1 MISQEK
7 STAATRDGSKE
18 RNIGTLPPSQRY
30 YAEESLSDLDD
41 RFKGIIIFDEFDFEF
56 RFIFTSWAIARPSAK
71 GLEVQSFNNGIDQ
84 VIYNESNEDIISPV
98 RNANKVK
105 GLPPVLPD
113 PGIEVNN
120 PNATFANNANST
132 STFGFLAQTV
142 KASTTGNQAAGPG
155 FMQKISA
162 SIGVPNENA
171 VEGLLSK
178 GKDLIFKKFGL

>member
-1 MISQEK
+1 VDK
-7 STAATRDGSKE
+7 STAATRDGSRE
-18 RNIGTLPPSQRY
+18 RNLGTLPPSQRY

-41 RFKGIIIFDEFDFEF
+41 RFK
-56 RFIFTSWAIARPSAK
+56 ARQSAK

-120 PNATFANNANST
+120 PNATFADNANST

-162 SIGVPNENA
+162 SIGAPNENA
-171 VEGLLSK
+171 VGLLSK